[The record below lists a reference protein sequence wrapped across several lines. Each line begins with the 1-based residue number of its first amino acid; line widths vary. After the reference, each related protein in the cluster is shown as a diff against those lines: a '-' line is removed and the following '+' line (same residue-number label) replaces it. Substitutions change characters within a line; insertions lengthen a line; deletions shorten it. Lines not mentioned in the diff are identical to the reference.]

1 MRFDENACL
10 LEKVTHKKEI
20 LPPEYTTDSFY
31 FSRVTNKVPKPEKLA
46 TKLKICV
53 RHTWQGLGG
62 RGVAAGATLMDPV
75 SLAVSR
81 IKPSC
86 TNTTTSQT

>member
-1 MRFDENACL
+1 M
-10 LEKVTHKKEI
+10 LEKETHKKEI
-20 LPPEYTTDSFY
+20 LPPEYITDSFY
-31 FSRVTNKVPKPEKLA
+31 FSRVTSKVPKLQKLA

-62 RGVAAGATLMDPV
+62 RGLAARATLKDPV
-75 SLAVSR
+75 SLAVGR

-86 TNTTTSQT
+86 TKHHNLSNLVKKGQ